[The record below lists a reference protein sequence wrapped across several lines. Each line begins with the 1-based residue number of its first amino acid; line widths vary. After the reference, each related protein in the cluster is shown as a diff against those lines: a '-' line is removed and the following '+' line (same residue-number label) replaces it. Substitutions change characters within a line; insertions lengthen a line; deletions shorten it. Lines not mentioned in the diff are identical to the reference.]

1 MIELGYALSSEEHP
15 PVEIVKLARAAEDAG
30 FSFALISDHFHP
42 WTDRQGESGF
52 VWSMIGAIAHATER
66 LRLGTGVT
74 CPTMRVHPAIVAQ
87 AAATCASLMPG
98 RFFLGVGTGEA
109 LNEHIFA
116 DRWPSPQERLAML
129 EEAVGL
135 IRELWGGDLVSHDG
149 KHYVVDRARIYSLP
163 NELPPIY
170 VAAAAPDAAELAGRI
185 GDGLVSTSPERE
197 IVQTFESAGGG
208 GPRYGQLTVC
218 YAESEDEAVQTALEW
233 WPNAALKGPLGQ
245 ELALPSM
252 FEASAEMVDEE
263 AIADAVVCGPDADL
277 HRKKIREFEDAG
289 FDHVY
294 IHQVGLDQDG
304 FMRFYAEEILGAFAS
319 ATR

>member
-116 DRWPSPQERLAML
+116 DHWPSPQERLAML

>member
-1 MIELGYALSSEEHP
+1 LIELGYALSSEEHP

-197 IVQTFESAGGG
+197 IVQTFKSAGGG

>member
-197 IVQTFESAGGG
+197 IVQTFKSAGGG

-294 IHQVGLDQDG
+294 IHQVGPDQDG

>member
-197 IVQTFESAGGG
+197 IVQTFKSAGGG